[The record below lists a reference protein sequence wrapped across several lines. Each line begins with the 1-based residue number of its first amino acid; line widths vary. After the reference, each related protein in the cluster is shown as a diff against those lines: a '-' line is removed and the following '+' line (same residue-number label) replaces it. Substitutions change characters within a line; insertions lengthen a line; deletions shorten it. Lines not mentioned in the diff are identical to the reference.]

1 VLFRASHHSAPLELE
16 LTRRAIPFVK
26 FGGLKFLEAAHV
38 KDVLSVLR
46 WARNPRHRM
55 AGLRVAQL
63 VPGIGTASAKRLL
76 DAMGSAPEPLAAL
89 RTFKPPQAAGAD
101 WPAFVAAFERLSD
114 AASAWPDE
122 LDVVNRWYLPHLKRL
137 HDDAVIREGDLSQLV
152 RLAGAHASRDA
163 FLTELTLDPPEATS
177 DESGAPHRD
186 EDYLI
191 LSTIH
196 SAKGQEWKAV
206 FVLNVV
212 DGCIP
217 SDMATGHAVEIE
229 EERRLLYVAMT
240 RARHHLHLL
249 VPQRFYVTQQAEFG
263 DRHLYGSLSRFIP
276 QALASC
282 FDTED
287 HARPSGPPASTMP
300 PMPAVI
306 DIAARASAL
315 WR

>member
-1 VLFRASHHSAPLELE
+1 
-16 LTRRAIPFVK
+16 VK

-46 WARNPRHRM
+46 WASNPRHRM

-76 DAMGSAPEPLAAL
+76 GAMGAAPDPVAAL
-89 RTFKPPQAAGAD
+89 HAFKPPAAASLD
-101 WPAFVAAFERLSD
+101 WPLFVAAFD
-114 AASAWPDE
+114 ALRDGASRWPAE
-122 LDVVNRWYLPHLKRL
+122 LDDVNRWYLPHLQRL
-137 HDDAVIREGDLSQLV
+137 HDDAVVREGDLSQLA
-152 RLAGAHASRDA
+152 RLAGGYASRES

-177 DESGAPHRD
+177 DESGVPHRD
-186 EDYLI
+186 EDYLV

-217 SDMATGHAVEIE
+217 SDMATGAAAEIE

-240 RARHHLHLL
+240 RARQHLHLL
-249 VPQRFYVTQQAEFG
+249 VPQRFYVTQQTEFG
-263 DRHLYGSLSRFIP
+263 DRHLYGALSRFIP
-276 QALASC
+276 VALMGC
-282 FDTED
+282 FDTINQHIAESQRD
-287 HARPSGPPASTMP
+287 PTVGIPTAN
-300 PMPAVI
+300 I
-306 DIAARASAL
+306 DIGGRVRSM
-315 WR
+315 WD